1 MTHKEKTGEP
11 CEGATKHDCNDHD
24 QMPDVREEGSERAT
38 SSGRENSN
46 QAKRQTSSNTSMPA
60 AHCHGQTMVAGRS
73 NSHQHRMQVRQQIKE
88 RSQKV
93 LQEKPEMQRK
103 TLSELNAEAVRSQ
116 KGGDI
121 ISAVATYMVLLDKA
135 RRSNLTHPDLHVI
148 HCNLAEALLELELHE
163 EGLKHAEICRKLAET
178 SLRR

>member
-1 MTHKEKTGEP
+1 VAGKSQIRQSDKHPVMRLCLLHT
-11 CEGATKHDCNDHD
+11 ATVKRW
-24 QMPDVREEGSERAT
+24 VRV
-38 SSGRENSN
+38 
-46 QAKRQTSSNTSMPA
+46 
-60 AHCHGQTMVAGRS
+60 GQTHNIA
-73 NSHQHRMQVRQQIKE
+73 HRMQVQVRQQIKE
-88 RSQKV
+88 RSQKL
-93 LQEKPEMQRK
+93 LQEKPEMQQK

-148 HCNLAEALLELELHE
+148 HCNFAEALLDLELHE
-163 EGLKHAEICRKLAET
+163 EALKHAEICRKLAET